1 MNEADLRLLA
11 AKLPLSQS
19 TLRRNSNPAV
29 AGLQTQVAESDQRSK
44 KQHRQL
50 ATSKGCVAVRVEI
63 TSYRRRLL
71 DTHDNLAFSF
81 KRVTDR
87 IAADLG
93 VQDNDERIEWRFY
106 QVKTDGDE
114 GCTVRISVKNL

>member
-1 MNEADLRLLA
+1 MTHEDLKRLFPNA
-11 AKLPLSQS
+11 SQS
-19 TLRRNSNPAV
+19 TLRRNAV
-29 AGLQTQVAESDQRSK
+29 AVGGLQTEVAESDQRSK

-50 ATSKGCVAVRVEI
+50 ATSKGCVAIRIEI

-71 DTHDNLAFSF
+71 DAHDNLAFSF